1 MLAHQ
6 YNRPTQPQPSQL
18 QWMELTGCDGEKDGP
33 TNEDEISPIV
43 QVKYNIAAAASL
55 KHVDTSEF

>member
-1 MLAHQ
+1 
-6 YNRPTQPQPSQL
+6 
-18 QWMELTGCDGEKDGP
+18 MELTGCDGEKDGP